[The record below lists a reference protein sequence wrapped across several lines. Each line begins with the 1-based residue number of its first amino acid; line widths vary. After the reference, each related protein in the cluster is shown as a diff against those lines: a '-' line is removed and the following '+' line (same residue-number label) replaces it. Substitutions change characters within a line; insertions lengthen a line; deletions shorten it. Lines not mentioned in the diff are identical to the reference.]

1 MKKIGKIDW
10 FANRILYALYEPVGL
25 VKRIIY
31 WILCWLSK
39 VTSLIWKKVNNNHR
53 EYDSLKKI
61 TEDLFLHYTPKDSYI
76 CSQDVSTLLCI
87 LPVSLFLNLATIVIG
102 YPLKILYAP
111 NIVCTILLVIIL
123 ILSASLL
130 SEYFFWRKDRHYAF
144 ISSFKKESLVK
155 RVAWV
160 VGTYASIVSL
170 IVIDIKLL
178 SYIDKVHK

>member
-25 VKRIIY
+25 VKKIIY

-39 VTSLIWKKVNNNHR
+39 VISLIWEKINNNHR

-76 CSQDVSTLLCI
+76 CSQDVSTLLCL
-87 LPVSLFLNLATIVIG
+87 LPVSLFLNFATIVIG
-102 YPLKILYAP
+102 YPLKILYTP

-130 SEYFFWRKDRHYAF
+130 SEYFLPKGH
-144 ISSFKKESLVK
+144 
-155 RVAWV
+155 
-160 VGTYASIVSL
+160 L
-170 IVIDIKLL
+170 IPIK
-178 SYIDKVHK
+178 